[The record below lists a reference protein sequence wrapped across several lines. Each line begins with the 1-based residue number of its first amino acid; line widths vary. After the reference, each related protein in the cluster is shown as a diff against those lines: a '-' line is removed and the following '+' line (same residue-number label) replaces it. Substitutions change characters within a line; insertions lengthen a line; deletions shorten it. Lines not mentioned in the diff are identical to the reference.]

1 MPSIHTK
8 AEEVKKQLSASDTV
22 EFSCLM
28 PGKGEI
34 SDYNFEKIILT
45 MERQRD
51 FLDGC
56 RGLFDRS
63 LLPVTRLLG
72 ELGKAIPLSLSLV
85 AVYLLSLSVSLSL
98 SLSLSSLT
106 QR

>member
-34 SDYNFEKIILT
+34 SDNNFEKIILT
-45 MERQRD
+45 MERQKD

-72 ELGKAIPLSLSLV
+72 ELGKSIPLSV
-85 AVYLLSLSVSLSL
+85 
-98 SLSLSSLT
+98 
-106 QR
+106 